1 MEFGERLQLY
11 IEGNRISQSEMA
23 RRIGC
28 SNYSIES
35 WISGRNRPTVKWIP
49 VLEEIFGMTA
59 KELGIERYCPICG
72 KVIKRDY
79 FKFCDECMKI
89 PTARRNAMLKKKTV
103 EKPKD
108 KDLPMAADIHKQC
121 RFCKFWDKHLSG
133 DCGGCIQILEEGHR
147 RRRSDEN
154 GKCLAFERG
163 RMKRNDSP
171 FKA

>member
-1 MEFGERLQLY
+1 MEFPERLQGY
-11 IEGNRISQSEMA
+11 MKENGISQSKMA
-23 RRIGC
+23 QKIGC
-28 SNYSIES
+28 SSYAIES
-35 WISGRNRPTVKWIP
+35 WISGGNRPAVKWIP

-59 KELGIERYCPICG
+59 KELKIERYCPICG
-72 KVIKRDY
+72 EVIKRDY

-89 PTARRNAMLKKKTV
+89 PMARRTAMLKKKTA
-103 EKPKD
+103 EQPIN
-108 KDLPMAADIHKQC
+108 KDLPQPADIHKQC

-163 RMKRNDSP
+163 RMKRNNSP